1 MVDKTRAF
9 VSHMNDLYGNGDVD
23 IAVHLGD
30 MIDGNVTEEKTLA
43 DLELIER
50 ELRKVQC
57 PFAVVLG
64 NHCLDAGSPPVDLV
78 NRWNCNVEFSVN
90 KPFYSIE
97 IKKSK
102 TQNKSV
108 FCLMLPTC
116 LYDPRNGIE

>member
-1 MVDKTRAF
+1 MEKTRAF
-9 VSHMNDLYGNGDVD
+9 VSHMNNLYNNGDVD

-30 MIDGNVTEEKTLA
+30 MIDGNVTEEKTLE

-50 ELRKVQC
+50 ELRKMQC

-78 NRWNCNVEFSVN
+78 NRWNCNVDFSVN

-97 IKKSK
+97 IKKS
-102 TQNKSV
+102 TAQSRV
-108 FCLMLPTC
+108 F
-116 LYDPRNGIE
+116 